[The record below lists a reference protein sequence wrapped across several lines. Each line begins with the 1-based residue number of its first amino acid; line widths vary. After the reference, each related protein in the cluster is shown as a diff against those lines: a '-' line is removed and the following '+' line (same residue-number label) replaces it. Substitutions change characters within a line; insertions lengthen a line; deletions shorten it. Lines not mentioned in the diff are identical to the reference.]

1 MKLTKTKTTKT
12 AGCQVGDPVVRTQ
25 KPLSVELGPGIMGN
39 IFDGIQ
45 RPLEDISK
53 LNNNS
58 IFIPRGVDISAL
70 DSHKEWYF
78 QPAANRVCS
87 PFSFFIFYSSSKKI
101 SETSLIIII
110 IINKK
115 LTLHKKNKQTNKNA
129 NSLSVCLLFCLVTH
143 HQQPLQ
149 TFLSIPTNTT
159 IEKRSCHW
167 W

>member
-101 SETSLIIII
+101 SETSHHHQQQE
-110 IINKK
+110 
-115 LTLHKKNKQTNKNA
+115 TDPSQTNKQKCQ
-129 NSLSVCLLFCLVTH
+129 LFVCLLFCLVTH